1 MSDKSM
7 SVSWIPKEGMFR
19 IANPTEKF
27 RRQWSDACKALGI
40 SCPELNPSTFVVE
53 TYPEDLVGILL
64 KIAELA
70 E

>member
-7 SVSWIPKEGMFR
+7 SVSWIPEEGMFR

-27 RRQWSDACKALGI
+27 RRQWNDACKALGFP
-40 SCPELNPSTFVVE
+40 SPELNPSTFVVE
-53 TYPEDLVGILL
+53 IRPEDLVGILF